1 MGHKIWCYLF
11 QMFHLLMFLPLDY
24 VQPLQLFLIFQKLH
38 NFLPVTNQPLFR
50 GLIKGKSRDIQKLL
64 KKFNG
69 TRIFASNL
77 FFFFFASNLFALS
90 GMLLK
95 RLTCCFLVVIYL
107 IIISIIF
114 IYGIIH
120 FISKITPQ
128 TYRCY
133 IIISTI
139 FQQIRH

>member
-1 MGHKIWCYLF
+1 MVLFISNVPFVNVSPAGLCPTTAAVLDISEITQFFACYKSTSISGVNQRQIKRYPKITQKIYLN
-11 QMFHLLMFLPLDY
+11 
-24 VQPLQLFLIFQKLH
+24 K
-38 NFLPVTNQPLFR
+38 NFC
-50 GLIKGKSRDIQKLL
+50 IYS
-64 KKFNG
+64 
-69 TRIFASNL
+69 

-114 IYGIIH
+114 IYVIIH
-120 FISKITPQ
+120 FISEITPQ

-139 FQQIRH
+139 FQ

>member
-64 KKFNG
+64 KNFNG
-69 TRIFASNL
+69 TRI
-77 FFFFFASNLFALS
+77 FASNLFALS

-114 IYGIIH
+114 IYVIIH
-120 FISKITPQ
+120 FISEITPQ
-128 TYRCY
+128 TSRCY

-139 FQQIRH
+139 FQ

>member
-50 GLIKGKSRDIQKLL
+50 GLIKGKSRDTQKLL

-69 TRIFASNL
+69 TRI
-77 FFFFFASNLFALS
+77 FASNLFALS

-95 RLTCCFLVVIYL
+95 RLTCCFLVVICL

-133 IIISTI
+133 IIVSTI
-139 FQQIRH
+139 FQ